1 MTMPI
6 DLNLEPDE
14 IAPLRGLS
22 RRSVTGCLAAAL
34 TSMPC
39 ASAARPMQSV
49 DAAFDY
55 LYPLFEFSRALR
67 RSTRPL
73 NQITHR
79 TTLSTAAHRAVTMP
93 NNDCLY

>member
-1 MTMPI
+1 MTMPV
-6 DLNLEPDE
+6 DRNLEPDE
-14 IAPLRGLS
+14 IAPFRGLS

-55 LYPLFEFSRALR
+55 LYPLFEFSRPPGHSI
-67 RSTRPL
+67 RSPIAPRSAPL
-73 NQITHR
+73 PIG
-79 TTLSTAAHRAVTMP
+79 P
-93 NNDCLY
+93 